1 MSTEDPKEKLLRYFA
16 KRVTTQARIVLDSS
30 QKLDTYGWQ
39 DEGWFNDLKKSVAK
53 LKKQAQRFDL
63 QSYVDAADKLNDHLA
78 QADFASGHI
87 NPDQKAL
94 IDEELDNLRKIV
106 RRKSDTEDQ
115 TQQRVFVRTPI
126 YVALN
131 DEDSAAKAVAQLDFY
146 GFRAEAFNTANAL
159 QEGTR
164 HNKPETIIID
174 VNFGGPEEGIRLI
187 ERIQASH
194 DTPIPVIFN
203 SQENLIQLR
212 LAAVRCGGEEFIN
225 MAGDP
230 GVLIERVE
238 KYTSANPMDPYR
250 VLICDDSRA
259 QSRMID
265 NVLQKGGMIT
275 HVINDPMEILIA
287 LDEFLPEIILLDM
300 YMPGCTGMELAKL
313 IRQQNR
319 LHSVPIIYLSAED
332 DVNKQLHAMSLGG
345 DDFLTKPIDPRHLV
359 ATIHN
364 RGRRARSLMAL
375 MIRDSLTG
383 LYNHTHTLYLL
394 GTEISKSRHKHTPLC
409 FAMLDIDY
417 FKKVNDTYGHPIGDR
432 VLKSLAMFLKQRMRK
447 TDHIGRYGGEE
458 FALIL
463 PNTSADD
470 ALKLLDEIRE
480 QFSQLK
486 QPTGETEFQ
495 VTFSCGVAQSS
506 GETPQELNEKADKA
520 LYEAKHKGRNNV
532 TLAPN

>member
-1 MSTEDPKEKLLRYFA
+1 MSMTDPKEKLLKYFA

-30 QKLDTYGWQ
+30 QKLDNYGWQ
-39 DEGWFNDLKKSVAK
+39 DEAWFNDLKKSVSK
-53 LKKQAQRFDL
+53 LKKLAERFEL
-63 QSYVDAADKLNDHLA
+63 KSYSDAAERLHNLLEKVSFVNS
-78 QADFASGHI
+78 QV
-87 NPDQKAL
+87 NPDQQTL
-94 IDEELDNLRKIV
+94 IDEELDQLRKIV

-115 TQQRVFVRTPI
+115 TQHRIFVRTPI

-131 DEDSAAKAVAQLDFY
+131 EPETAKRTVDQLDFY
-146 GFRAEAFNTANAL
+146 GFRAESFTTAEAL
-159 QEGTR
+159 QEGTQ
-164 HNKPETIIID
+164 HNKPETILID
-174 VNFGGPEEGIRLI
+174 VNFGGQEEGLRLI
-187 ERIQASH
+187 ERIQSSH
-194 DTPIPVIFN
+194 DTPIPIIFT
-203 SQENLIQLR
+203 SQEDGIQLR
-212 LAAVRCGGEEFIN
+212 LAAVRCGGEEYIN
-225 MAGDP
+225 IASDP
-230 GVLIERVE
+230 GVLIEKVE
-238 KYTSANPMDPYR
+238 KYTSANPTDPYR

-265 NVLQKGGMIT
+265 NVLHKAGMIT

-332 DVNKQLHAMSLGG
+332 DVNKQLHAMSIGG

-394 GTEISKSRHKHTPLC
+394 GSELSKARHKNTPLC

-432 VLKSLAMFLKQRMRK
+432 VLKSLSMFLKQRMRK

-463 PNTSADD
+463 PNTQAED
-470 ALKLLDEIRE
+470 AIRLLDEIRE
-480 QFSQLK
+480 QFSQLR
-486 QPTGETEFQ
+486 QPAGETEFQ
-495 VTFSCGVAQSS
+495 VTFSCGVAKAA
-506 GETPQELNEKADKA
+506 GETPQALNEKADKA

-532 TLAPN
+532 TLAPE